1 MVSTYT
7 SYNLVTR
14 DLERSLDRVE
24 QQPFVQRETEYYLEN
39 IQKVKSIDEFVND
52 RRLFSYAMK
61 AFGLEEMTYAKAFMV
76 KALEG
81 GISEDDSFAN
91 ALTDRRYAEFVETF
105 NFAQFGETATV
116 FTKAQQGTVDRYLRQ
131 TLEEDAGATNEGVRL
146 ALYFERKAPEIT
158 DMYEILADTALSKVI
173 RTTLG
178 LPESFALLDV
188 DKQVEFFESKFS
200 IEDLSDPEELSK
212 LMTRFTSMWD
222 IQNQTGSSVANV
234 GILFS
239 QPTELGISTDI
250 LLTMQQ
256 LKF

>member
-1 MVSTYT
+1 VVSTFTNYT
-7 SYNLVTR
+7 LITR
-14 DLERSLDRVE
+14 DIERSLDRVE

-39 IQKVKSIDEFVND
+39 IGKVKSIEEFVDD

-61 AFGLEEMTYAKAFMV
+61 AFGLEDMTYAKAFMV

-81 GISEDDSFAN
+81 GVSADDSFAN
-91 ALTDRRYAEFVETF
+91 SLADRRYAEFVETF
-105 NFAQFGETATV
+105 NFERFGETATV
-116 FTKAQQGTVDRYLRQ
+116 FSRAQQGTVDRYLRQ

-158 DMYEILADTALSKVI
+158 NMYEILADTALSKVI

-178 LPESFALLDV
+178 LPDSFATLDI
-188 DKQVEFFESKFS
+188 DKQVAFFESKFS

-212 LMTRFTSMWD
+212 MMTRFTSLWD

-234 GILFS
+234 GVLFS
-239 QPTELGISTDI
+239 QPTTFGISTDI

-256 LKF
+256 LKI